1 MKGRKVL
8 FLVFGLFIAIN
19 SLISP
24 NRAFASP
31 PQPDGQYDFS
41 TALFNGGLEEIS
53 SDWPR
58 IFASGTPYLNKKDSE
73 EKVNLRPVFKTG
85 RVILI
90 PPYALALHHVV
101 DVQVFEDIYMT
112 PYGPGTI
119 STKADGVLE
128 EKYWLQE
135 SKNSSK
141 KIPLEKILFL
151 EKYDLALFLMPPD
164 SHKEISYPVFKIG
177 SSKELKL
184 GNVIYLLGS
193 PRLIG
198 VNIRPGIISAL
209 DKHFDMEAV
218 SVLQGEFEKWAHGMT
233 IGLSIPAK
241 GGDSGSPVVAL
252 RDGKPELVG
261 LLNMSIISNF
271 STILSIDE
279 VIEKIKKASSINL
292 RLQNAVNLKRIKN
305 NVGPR

>member
-1 MKGRKVL
+1 MKRHKAL

-24 NRAFASP
+24 TRAFASP
-31 PQPDGQYDFS
+31 PQPNGQYDYS
-41 TALFNGGLEEIS
+41 AALFNGGLEEIS

-58 IFASGTPYLNKKDSE
+58 IFASATPYLNKKDSE
-73 EKVNLRPVFKTG
+73 EKVNLKPVFKTG
-85 RVILI
+85 RVILF

-101 DVQVFEDIYMT
+101 DVQVFEDTYLT
-112 PYGPGTI
+112 PFGPGTI

-135 SKNSSK
+135 NKNSSK

-184 GNVIYLLGS
+184 GNFIYLLGS

-198 VNIRPGIISAL
+198 VNIRSGIISAL
-209 DKHFDMEAV
+209 DKHFDMEAL
-218 SVLQGEFEKWAHGMT
+218 SVLPGEVDKWVHGMT
-233 IGLSIPAK
+233 IGLSVPAM
-241 GGDSGSPVVAL
+241 GGDSGSPIVAL

-261 LLNMSIISNF
+261 LLNMSIAPNF
-271 STILSIDE
+271 STMLSIDE
-279 VIEKIKKASSINL
+279 VIEKIKEVSGIDL
-292 RLQNAVNLKRIKN
+292 RLQNNVNLKRMKN
-305 NVGPR
+305 NGRPR